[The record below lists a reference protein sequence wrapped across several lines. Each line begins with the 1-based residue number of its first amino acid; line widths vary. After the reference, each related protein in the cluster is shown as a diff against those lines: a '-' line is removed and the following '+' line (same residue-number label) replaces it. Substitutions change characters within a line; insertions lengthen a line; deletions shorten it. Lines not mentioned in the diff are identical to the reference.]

1 MTDDDSPMS
10 RAEFEQLRDEV
21 MDHSLQVGAERARLQ
36 IAADRLVKKAANLV
50 ALLDDAEVNHGG
62 LWSGRTMRARDEL
75 RQELSRWSK

>member
-36 IAADRLVKKAANLV
+36 ITADKLVKKAANLV